1 MVTYKNMQI
10 PFMPQSFFDETKVT
24 VKKKLY
30 LYSNDGTI
38 FKETVPRNRI

>member
-24 VKKKLY
+24 VKKNYILKT
-30 LYSNDGTI
+30 GRMKIKKIIFI
-38 FKETVPRNRI
+38 FK